1 MIMIEDIRKEHELVD
16 LFCNL
21 AEVPSPS
28 MHEEK
33 VAEWIKNYCD
43 KNEIDCKL
51 DDFKNIVINIPAT
64 GTLIAPRFRKIVC
77 FILLILYLIYCV
89 NTIVKIHATYE
100 GWEFME
106 WLSYSLTNI
115 VAAIAGYMI
124 CKDQINNVL

>member
-1 MIMIEDIRKEHELVD
+1 MDISTAFIRGCTFGSLSISINDPLGIFLYKQCLFNWIVEL
-16 LFCNL
+16 F
-21 AEVPSPS
+21 AGSIGS
-28 MHEEK
+28 
-33 VAEWIKNYCD
+33 VAFIY
-43 KNEIDCKL
+43 
-51 DDFKNIVINIPAT
+51 T